1 MKRILLT
8 VCTAVLA
15 CSMAMAESLI
25 TFTSKTHVF
34 GNVKEN
40 GGPVTAKFE
49 FVNDGDTPL
58 VIISAN
64 ATCGCTRPKYPT
76 DPVKPGGKGVIK
88 VTYLP
93 KGRPGE
99 FEKTVKV
106 RTNSKKNKKVVLKI
120 SGVVVP

>member
-1 MKRILLT
+1 MKRILFT

-25 TFTSKTHVF
+25 TFTSKTHEF

>member
-1 MKRILLT
+1 MTGEMVELIEHGVT
-8 VCTAVLA
+8 NIA
-15 CSMAMAESLI
+15 CVQPFACLPN
-25 TFTSKTHVF
+25 HV
-34 GNVKEN
+34 
-40 GGPVTAKFE
+40 T
-49 FVNDGDTPL
+49 
-58 VIISAN
+58 
-64 ATCGCTRPKYPT
+64 
-76 DPVKPGGKGVIK
+76 GKGVIK

>member
-1 MKRILLT
+1 M
-8 VCTAVLA
+8 
-15 CSMAMAESLI
+15 
-25 TFTSKTHVF
+25 
-34 GNVKEN
+34 
-40 GGPVTAKFE
+40 
-49 FVNDGDTPL
+49 
-58 VIISAN
+58 
-64 ATCGCTRPKYPT
+64 
-76 DPVKPGGKGVIK
+76 KPGGKGVIK

>member
-1 MKRILLT
+1 MDHPSPALALASFT
-8 VCTAVLA
+8 GSSAAFAAAVAALA
-15 CSMAMAESLI
+15 P
-25 TFTSKTHVF
+25 H
-34 GNVKEN
+34 
-40 GGPVTAKFE
+40 
-49 FVNDGDTPL
+49 DGDTPL

>member
-1 MKRILLT
+1 MKRILLS
-8 VCTAVLA
+8 VSTALLA

-25 TFTSKTHVF
+25 TFTEKNHDF
-34 GNVKEN
+34 GNIKEN
-40 GGPVTAKFE
+40 GGPVTATFS

-120 SGVVVP
+120 TGVVIP

>member
-1 MKRILLT
+1 
-8 VCTAVLA
+8 
-15 CSMAMAESLI
+15 MAMAESLI
-25 TFTSKTHVF
+25 TFTSKTHEF

>member
-1 MKRILLT
+1 MKRILLS
-8 VCTAVLA
+8 VCTALLA

-25 TFTSKTHVF
+25 TFTEKNHDF
-34 GNVKEN
+34 GNIKEN
-40 GGPVTAKFE
+40 GGPVTATFS

-120 SGVVVP
+120 TGVVIP

>member
-1 MKRILLT
+1 MTQSVLFFRRCGLLLLLPWVAAAELRISEICPKPGELDPNGL
-8 VCTAVLA
+8 
-15 CSMAMAESLI
+15 ESGW
-25 TFTSKTHVF
+25 V
-34 GNVKEN
+34 
-40 GGPVTAKFE
+40 E